1 MDAAVGRRTGPFLG
15 GPRGLTRTE
24 VVDAAA
30 WQWPGPSL
38 SVLFFFPQ
46 ENMST
51 WKGKQKRSVARF
63 SFYREMCQNDFGLK
77 LPINFFVSRF
87 FLCWP

>member
-1 MDAAVGRRTGPFLG
+1 MVDAAVGRRTGPFLG

-38 SVLFFFPQ
+38 SVLFFFLRKICQHGKESKNVLSLTFP
-46 ENMST
+46 ST
-51 WKGKQKRSVARF
+51 ERCVK
-63 SFYREMCQNDFGLK
+63 MTLD
-77 LPINFFVSRF
+77 
-87 FLCWP
+87 